1 MAEVNIVA
9 DGRSARIF
17 VDGQEINGIRA
28 YQISHRRDG
37 LPTLTLEIV
46 ATDLHTSLS
55 DCVVKEADCV
65 EKPES

>member
-17 VDGQEINGIRA
+17 VDGQEINGI
-28 YQISHRRDG
+28 
-37 LPTLTLEIV
+37 
-46 ATDLHTSLS
+46 HTSLS